1 MLIEIDYIPFK
12 PANDMLNNMLFND
25 SQSPFFFFDIDFNGE
40 KELIVTLSE
49 GIGYHGHNA
58 YKAYKIPM
66 TNECIILSPMQR
78 EPFDRLNDYTGI
90 DTIKKEIEQ
99 PYDFGIRFG
108 RMKEYGLVTHTV
120 FNEAMHSIE
129 ERQFIELTEIKHYNW
144 QHTEKTEYNA
154 CEPTIYHYKK
164 INGDIKLTNIEK
176 CPNDK

>member
-25 SQSPFFFFDIDFNGE
+25 SQSQFFFFDIDFNGE

-49 GIGYHGHNA
+49 GIGFHGHNA

-66 TNECIILSPMQR
+66 TNECIILSPVQR
-78 EPFDRLNDYTGI
+78 EPFDKLNDYTGI

-108 RMKEYGLVTHTV
+108 GMKGYGLVTTILSECNPLS
-120 FNEAMHSIE
+120 FNQLLRIILAIG
-129 ERQFIELTEIKHYNW
+129 
-144 QHTEKTEYNA
+144 
-154 CEPTIYHYKK
+154 
-164 INGDIKLTNIEK
+164 NGFVT
-176 CPNDK
+176 C